1 MAKIKFQSKR
11 FESKRKSRKIYLS
24 LGIAICVGIL
34 VYGISGLT
42 KISAFQITDIT
53 VIYSDKSRADIMK
66 AAAMDALS
74 GEYFGLFPRS
84 NRFIYPKGDIARAVS
99 STSLEIKSVVI
110 NNLDAKTLVITAYDK
125 IPHAYICID
134 LPEIDELTVR
144 GSECY
149 VVDEAGLVYKS
160 QNNNLGE
167 INTYFMVGMNDH
179 VSVGTNIRAVL
190 DYGKLQDLFS
200 SLNHAGIVAKS
211 LLVDP
216 LGDYEIYAL
225 NPSGKSMAVIRFS
238 GSMDINEQKENL
250 LAYWRKMV
258 SDYRAKN
265 NVLEW
270 EEIKLNY
277 PPNVYARVRE

>member
-1 MAKIKFQSKR
+1 LAKIKFQSKR
-11 FESKRKSRKIYLS
+11 FESKRKSKKIYLS
-24 LGIAICVGIL
+24 LSLALVISAL
-34 VYGISGLT
+34 VYGISSLS
-42 KISAFQITDIT
+42 KISAFQITDIR
-53 VIYSDKSRADIMK
+53 VIYSDESRANVMK
-66 AAAMDALS
+66 AAAMNVLS

-110 NNLDAKTLVITAYDK
+110 NNIDEKTLVIAAYDK
-125 IPHAYICID
+125 NPHAYICTD
-134 LPEIDELTVR
+134 LPEIDELSVR

-149 VVDEAGLVYKS
+149 VVDEAGLVYKN

-167 INTYFMVGMNDH
+167 INTYFMVGMNDRIF
-179 VSVGTNIRAVL
+179 VGSNIRNVL
-190 DYGKLQDLFS
+190 DYEKLQDLFS
-200 SLNHAGIVAKS
+200 SVNHAGVQAKS

-225 NPSGKSMAVIRFS
+225 NPSGKSMVVIRFS
-238 GSMDINEQKENL
+238 GSIDITEQKENL

-258 SDYRAKN
+258 SDYRVKN
-265 NVLEW
+265 RVLEW